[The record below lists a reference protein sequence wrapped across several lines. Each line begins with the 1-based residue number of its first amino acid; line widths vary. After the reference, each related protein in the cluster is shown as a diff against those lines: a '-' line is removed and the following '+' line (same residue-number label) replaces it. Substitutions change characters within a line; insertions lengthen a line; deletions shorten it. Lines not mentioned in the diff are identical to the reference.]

1 MKNTILLASLTA
13 TLALGLVHAP
23 ALRADESDY
32 APLCFDE
39 DEAKEERS
47 FLRPYL
53 EPAHIPTPEYLASCK
68 GEGLEYKGDETPE
81 QLKAKSVKYQAIHD
95 KIVAALPEKLSVPVA
110 RKRKILVLTYRSGM
124 GYHTPGSAG
133 CLILLREAA
142 KKYGAFELTERYK
155 FDGIDA
161 KMLAEFDAVVMN
173 NNHVFMRQ
181 GKYGYQGS
189 RGDRTNPEFNTP
201 ANLALRLKRKG
212 EDDKASN
219 LFHHELLPAYV
230 KNGGGIIGFHGALLP
245 ECGGDNASEYGI
257 MFGGTIDGN
266 VHPWI
271 NGKIAGPGGY
281 SPIPVKIL
289 EPNNPLIFAFRD
301 VPTVQAT
308 ELFSFLLPKASMDSS
323 RTLMRYDY
331 DKRPEVTYNPKS
343 LERCRD
349 FAGSLI
355 WIKSY
360 GKGRVFY
367 NVMGHDEEIYG
378 VPSVA
383 RANLDGLLY
392 ATGDLKVPDAPAT
405 AATVGK

>member
-1 MKNTILLASLTA
+1 MKNTILLASLTM

-32 APLCFDE
+32 SPLCYDE

-53 EPAHIPTPEYLASCK
+53 EPAHIPTPEYLESCK
-68 GEGLEYKGDETPE
+68 GERLLYTGTETQE
-81 QLKAKSVKYQAIHD
+81 QLKAMHVKFQGIYD
-95 KIVAALPEKLSVPVA
+95 KIVAALPETLSVPVTK
-110 RKRKILVLTYRSGM
+110 KRKILVLTYRTGL

-155 FDGIDA
+155 CDGIDA
-161 KMLAEFDAVVMN
+161 KMVAECDAVVMN
-173 NNHVFMRQ
+173 NNHMFMRQ
-181 GKYGYQGS
+181 GKYGFHGS
-189 RGDRTNPEFNTP
+189 RSDRNNPEFNTP
-201 ANLALRLKRKG
+201 ENKALRLKRAS
-212 EDDKASN
+212 EDTKAIN
-219 LFHHELLPAYV
+219 LFHHEVLPAYV

-245 ECGGDNASEYGI
+245 ECSGDKATEYGV

-271 NGKIAGPGGY
+271 NGKIAGPGSY
-281 SPIPVKIL
+281 SPIPIKIL
-289 EPNNPLIFAFRD
+289 EPNNPLTFAFRD

-323 RTLMRYDY
+323 RTLIRYDY
-331 DKRPEVTYNPKS
+331 DRRPDVSYNAKS
-343 LERCRD
+343 LERCKD
-349 FAGSLI
+349 FAGSII

-367 NVMGHDEEIYG
+367 NVMGHDEEIYS

-405 AATVGK
+405 AAGK